1 MKFPAFDIRDMVNAE
16 HQLVEKVLHIT
27 HLRGVIGISM
37 GGMQTFQWM
46 VAYPDFMDRA
56 IPIVG
61 SPKLTSY
68 DLLLWQ
74 AGVHAIQ
81 AGIKWKGG
89 DHKSP
94 PGAGFG

>member
-1 MKFPAFDIRDMVNAE
+1 M
-16 HQLVEKVLHIT
+16 
-27 HLRGVIGISM
+27 RGVIGISM

-74 AGVHAIQ
+74 SGIHAIQ
-81 AGIKWKGG
+81 ADAPFLRLPTPQRWRTT
-89 DHKSP
+89 DHSFKTARSFQRLRDSHRLC
-94 PGAGFG
+94 ACSRER